1 MKRHLFA
8 AVLAAAVVPVVT
20 TWSGGAVAQQAASA
34 LSDEVKLKDG
44 SVFRGTITEL
54 VPRDHVDLMLASG
67 QTRRFA
73 AADIAYAGPAKRPPA
88 SGPPGAD
95 SGPRGRGVD
104 VHVVA
109 NEDDVQLLIRTG
121 QGEVEGAAWG
131 YHGAVAYE
139 GVARDY
145 AIVCTAPCDAQLP
158 PGLQRL
164 ALSHHG
170 GRTVEADDP
179 VELRGPST
187 LRAQYESRQGVRIAG
202 YVVGIGSFAA
212 GLVLIFTN
220 LPTCPPQQSC
230 NFPSAFWAGA
240 VVIIAGGILG
250 SILAGVG
257 DHAALQLVPTGTS
270 RMLKLPGVGE
280 PVADGPVDGAGLGL
294 RFSF

>member
-1 MKRHLFA
+1 MKRHLLA
-8 AVLAAAVVPVVT
+8 AVLAAGLAPAAT
-20 TWSGGAVAQQAASA
+20 TWSAGASAQQAAPA
-34 LSDEVKLKDG
+34 LGDEVKLRDG

-54 VPRDHVDLMLASG
+54 VPGNHVDLLMASG

-88 SGPPGAD
+88 AADPG
-95 SGPRGRGVD
+95 GGGRGHGVD

-109 NEDDVQLLIRTG
+109 DQDDVQLLIRIG
-121 QGEVEGAAWG
+121 QGEVQGAAWG
-131 YHGAVAYE
+131 YNGAVAYE
-139 GVARDY
+139 GIARDY

-158 PGLQRL
+158 LGLQRL

-202 YVVGIGSFAA
+202 YAVGIASLAT
-212 GLVLIFTN
+212 GLVMMFTN
-220 LPTCPPQQSC
+220 LPNCPPQQSC
-230 NFPSAFWAGA
+230 SFPTPFWAGV
-240 VVIIAGGILG
+240 VVIVAGGILG

-257 DHAALQLVPTGTS
+257 DHAALQLVPAGTS
-270 RMLKLPGVGE
+270 RVLRLPGVGE
-280 PVADGPVDGAGLGL
+280 PLAEGPTDGAGLGL
-294 RFSF
+294 RLSF